1 MKTAATAV
9 QNLLRF
15 CGVVQIILGLLFWS
29 DHQQSLIPVHI
40 VVGLILVLSLW
51 TLAVMAAV
59 LRAAPAG
66 LVAGALAW
74 GLVVVIFGLTQDQI
88 MAGPSHWAV
97 QVLHLLVGL
106 FAIVQ
111 GEGLGGGIRRAAPAP
126 QA

>member
-1 MKTAATAV
+1 MKSAATAV

-29 DHQQSLIPVHI
+29 GHQQSLVIVHI
-40 VVGLILVLSLW
+40 IVGLVLVLALW
-51 TLAVMAAV
+51 TLAVIAAL
-59 LRAAPAG
+59 LRAAPTG
-66 LVAGALAW
+66 LVAGALVW
-74 GLVVVIFGLTQDQI
+74 GLVVVIFGLTQDRI
-88 MAGPSHWAV
+88 LTGPSHWAV
-97 QVLHLLVGL
+97 QALHLLVGL